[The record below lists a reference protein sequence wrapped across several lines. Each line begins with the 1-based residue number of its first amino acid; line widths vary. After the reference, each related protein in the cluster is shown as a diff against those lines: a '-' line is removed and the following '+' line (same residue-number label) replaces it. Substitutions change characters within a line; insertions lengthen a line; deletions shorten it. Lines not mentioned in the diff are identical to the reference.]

1 MIGAVR
7 EKLFYHVEVHV
18 KHGGVW
24 QECWEACVGF
34 FVLILAMFCRSVSHL
49 SNGLLR
55 VEKRY
60 TKARDIRKTVLKLR

>member
-1 MIGAVR
+1 MSSM
-7 EKLFYHVEVHV
+7 EVY
-18 KHGGVW
+18 GRN
-24 QECWEACVGF
+24 VGRRAWAS